1 MWFNSTPNHEGWYL
15 CAWPMGKSYIYS
27 VGKWNGKGWE
37 TSMTAEPHIWQEITS
52 PKEQDKMLDELYQ
65 ESKTR
70 KS

>member
-1 MWFNSTPNHEGWYL
+1 
-15 CAWPMGKSYIYS
+15 MGKSYIYS